1 MMAESRVQTVGP
13 SLRRSQAGH
22 DGDGDDDDGD
32 DHDDNDGDD
41 YEVRSFSGL
50 G

>member
-13 SLRRSQAGH
+13 SLRRSQAA
-22 DGDGDDDDGD
+22 DGDGDDDDGG